1 MSDYT
6 TVSFRKEFVED
17 LEDYLEDKPFGSVK
31 SFLKHLAV
39 KDMESE
45 EKISEEEAKEI
56 GKKLK
61 ELGYVG

>member
-6 TVSFRKEFVED
+6 TVSFKRDFVED
-17 LEDYLEDKPFGSVK
+17 VKDYIEDQSFGSVR
-31 SFLKHLAV
+31 SFLEHVAV

-45 EKISEEEAKEI
+45 EKISEEEAKQI

-61 ELGYVG
+61 ELGYME